1 MITSPRS
8 GCPINRGLEVLGDQW
23 SLVILRDI
31 AAYDRRGFRELLTGN
46 DEGISAPVLS
56 RRLAD
61 LATAGL
67 LVKSSTPRGKQGR
80 YSLTELGIATLPLM
94 VAVAD
99 FGMAVD
105 PSTAEQR
112 PEFSRSGGADQMASW
127 QAALRERHLVG
138 KPVGSGSSDL
148 AGA

>member
-46 DEGISAPVLS
+46 IEGISAPVLS

-61 LATAGL
+61 LTAAGL
-67 LVKSSTPRGKQGR
+67 LVKSPTPRGKQGR

-94 VAVAD
+94 VELAR
-99 FGMAVD
+99 FGMIVD
-105 PSTAEQR
+105 PSTAGSQ
-112 PEFSRSGGADQMASW
+112 PEFVRTGDPDEIGGW
-127 QAALRERHLVG
+127 QAILRERHLVDEL
-138 KPVGSGSSDL
+138 P
-148 AGA
+148 

>member
-46 DEGISAPVLS
+46 GEGISAPVLS

-61 LATAGL
+61 LVDAGL
-67 LVKSSTPRGKQGR
+67 LRKSEAPRGRRGR
-80 YSLTELGIATLPLM
+80 YSLTEFGIATLPLM
-94 VAVAD
+94 VELAR
-99 FGMAVD
+99 FGMTVD
-105 PSTAEQR
+105 PSTADER
-112 PEFSRSGGADQMASW
+112 PEFARVEAADQLEEW
-127 QAALRERHLVG
+127 TRILRERHLVDD
-138 KPVGSGSSDL
+138 PATLSR
-148 AGA
+148 